1 MKCIETGG
9 VFLRSMLVKLD
20 LTSSIMPQCILCQ
33 SGQRDGSHTRSG
45 SVHSGQC
52 KLCEEEDKVAQY
64 FGETGS
70 GRYCRME
77 KHKQLIK
84 SQNLSNG
91 FAKYLEVHHKDH
103 VKDQNVFNMKIE
115 KTFKKNL
122 DRQVYEGHRRATNK
136 YDILLNSKSEFH
148 GPAVARM
155 TTTKEPQA
163 NTTGPGD
170 GGHD

>member
-9 VFLRSMLVKLD
+9 VSLRSMLVKLD
-20 LTSSIMPQCILCQ
+20 LTGCIMPQCILCQ
-33 SGQRDGSHTRSG
+33 SGQRGGSHTRSG
-45 SVHSGQC
+45 SVYSGQC
-52 KLCEEEDKVAQY
+52 KLCEEEENKVAQY

-122 DRQVYEGHRRATNK
+122 DRQVYEGHRIATNK
-136 YDILLNSKSEFH
+136 CDILLNSKSEFH
-148 GPAVARM
+148 GPAVARV
-155 TTTKEPQA
+155 TTTKEPRA
-163 NTTGPGD
+163 NNNRSRRRGT
-170 GGHD
+170 